1 MHATHGIKVL
11 RVFAFSNG
19 LNISNIAT
27 YYAIQPVLGH
37 FSELPLRRLDFIL
50 ATGAKYGLRFIM
62 VLGALSVGVH
72 THLCAGRH
80 ACHRQ
85 ETMSLSWVASVGG

>member
-19 LNISNIAT
+19 LNISNIPT

-62 VLGALSVGVH
+62 VLG
-72 THLCAGRH
+72 TC
-80 ACHRQ
+80 C
-85 ETMSLSWVASVGG
+85 